1 MMTEKENTRISK
13 YLSLV
18 LRHAP
23 EAAGITLDENGWT
36 DVGILL
42 KQLSRNGYAV
52 SPVELDHVVTTN
64 SKQRFIYDENR
75 MRIRA
80 SQGHS
85 VAVDLAYAVSE
96 PPAVLYHGT
105 AEAFLSSIEE
115 TGLDKRSRHH
125 VHLSADD
132 ETARR
137 VGQRHGKPV
146 VLVVDAARMRAD
158 SYTFF
163 CSDNRVWLTEHVPTA
178 YLQRQ

>member
-23 EAAGITLDENGWT
+23 EAAGITLDDNGWT
-36 DVGILL
+36 DVGTLL
-42 KQLSRNGYAV
+42 KQLTHNGYHV
-52 SPVELDHVVTTN
+52 SPEALDHVVTTN
-64 SKQRFIYDENR
+64 SKQRFIYSEDR

-80 SQGHS
+80 NQGHS
-85 VAVDLAYAVSE
+85 VDVDLAYTVSE
-96 PPAVLYHGT
+96 PPPVLYHGT
-105 AEAFLSSIEE
+105 AEAFLSSILA

-132 ETARR
+132 KTARS

-146 VLVVDAARMRAD
+146 VLVVDAARMQAEG
-158 SYTFF
+158 YTFF
-163 CSDNRVWLTEHVPTA
+163 CSANGVWLTDHVPVV
-178 YLQRQ
+178 YIQYP

>member
-42 KQLSRNGYAV
+42 KQLSRNGYAIA
-52 SPVELDHVVTTN
+52 PAELDHVVTTN

-75 MRIRA
+75 TRIRA

-105 AEAFLSSIEE
+105 AEAFLSSIEK

-146 VLVVDAARMRAD
+146 VLVVDAARMRVD
-158 SYTFF
+158 GYTFF
-163 CSDNRVWLTEHVPTA
+163 CSDNNVWLTEHVPTA

>member
-42 KQLSRNGYAV
+42 KQLNRNGYVV
-52 SPVELDHVVTTN
+52 SPAELDHVVTTN
-64 SKQRFIYDENR
+64 NKQRFIYDDDR
-75 MRIRA
+75 TRIRA

-85 VAVDLAYAVSE
+85 VAVDLDYAVGE

-105 AEAFLSSIEE
+105 AEAFLPSVEE

-137 VGQRHGKPV
+137 VGRRHGKPV

-158 SYTFF
+158 GYTFF
-163 CSDNRVWLTEHVPTA
+163 CSANGVWLTEHVPTA
-178 YLQRQ
+178 YIQRR

>member
-1 MMTEKENTRISK
+1 MTEKENTRISK

-23 EAAGITLDENGWT
+23 EAAGIALDKNGWT
-36 DVGILL
+36 DVRILL
-42 KQLSRNGYAV
+42 QQLNRNGYAV
-52 SPVELDHVVTTN
+52 SPAELDHVVTTN
-64 SKQRFIYDENR
+64 SKQRFIYNENR
-75 MRIRA
+75 TRIRA

-85 VAVDLAYAVSE
+85 VAVELGYAISE

-105 AEAFLSSIEE
+105 VEAFLPSIEK
-115 TGLDKRSRHH
+115 TGLEKRSRHH

-146 VLVVDAARMRAD
+146 VLVVDAACMRAD
-158 SYTFF
+158 GYAFF
-163 CSDNRVWLTEHVPTA
+163 CSDNGVWLTEHVPTS
-178 YLQRQ
+178 YIQRQ

>member
-1 MMTEKENTRISK
+1 MLTEKENTHISK

-23 EAAGITLDENGWT
+23 GDAGITLDENGWT

-42 KQLSRNGYAV
+42 KQLTQNGYDV
-52 SPVELDHVVTTN
+52 SLAALDHVVTTN
-64 SKQRFIYDENR
+64 SKQRFIYSEDR
-75 MRIRA
+75 TRIRA
-80 SQGHS
+80 NQGHS

-105 AEAFLSSIEE
+105 AEVFLPSILE

-125 VHLSADD
+125 VHLSAED

-137 VGQRHGKPV
+137 VGQRHGKPL
-146 VLVVDAARMRAD
+146 VLAVDAARMHAD
-158 SYTFF
+158 GYTFF
-163 CSDNRVWLTEHVPTA
+163 CSANGVWLTEHVPVA
-178 YLQRQ
+178 YLQQP

>member
-42 KQLSRNGYAV
+42 KQLTINGYPV
-52 SPVELDHVVTTN
+52 SPAGLDHVVTSN
-64 SKQRFIYDENR
+64 NKQRFIYNEDR
-75 MRIRA
+75 TRIRA

-85 VAVDLAYAVSE
+85 VAIDLAYAERE

-105 AEAFLSSIEE
+105 AEAFLSSILE

-125 VHLSADD
+125 VHLSAED

-146 VLVVDAARMRAD
+146 VLVVDAARMRVD
-158 SYTFF
+158 GYTFF
-163 CSDNRVWLTEHVPTA
+163 CSANGVWLTEQVPAA